1 MRSTRITTADINSQ
15 LEMKTLYVITFSVD
29 KNEGTDNR
37 LNMERQYLIKYLSL
51 QNRINHESSTE

>member
-37 LNMERQYLIKYLSL
+37 LNMERQYLIKCLSL